1 MISADNQVAR
11 KPNFNIEKLKERAVR
26 LETTKDG
33 KVILDKRNPNHRE
46 WYNG

>member
-1 MISADNQVAR
+1 MISTRNNAAR
-11 KPNFNIEKLKERAVR
+11 KPNFNIKKLKEKSVR
-26 LETTKDG
+26 LETSKDG